1 MIMYIKPVDTKIN
14 VKRPGKRIK
23 MNILLIN
30 PWITDF
36 AAYDLWS
43 KPLGLL
49 YTGAFLAE
57 RGHSVRLID
66 CMDRFCDDR
75 GWNNSGHA
83 RSYGTGK
90 FHRETIETPA
100 CLSHVPRNFCRYG
113 IPVEL
118 FRTLASE
125 GPRPDVVLV
134 TCIMTYWYHGAFDI
148 ISHIHDLFPGVPV
161 ILGGIYAALCTRHA
175 VTESGADAVVA
186 ESQPSAI
193 IEAVESIG
201 GKKGEGR
208 ITPDEFSGWPE
219 PLWDVYGTLPAAVT
233 MTTRG
238 CPMRCTVCASHRL
251 FNGFERRPPSDA
263 AESIQALTE
272 RGVQDIA
279 FYDDALLIDAGNY
292 AMPLFDNLAHAGSSV
307 RLHTP
312 NGLHI
317 REITPELALLMKKA
331 GVVTIRLS
339 LETASSERVSDFSG
353 KVSRDDFL
361 KTAESLYAAG
371 YTTRELGTYILIGLP
386 GQTFE
391 EVLDTIEFV
400 LRAGVKVK
408 TALFSPV
415 PGTVEFNRAVQAGM
429 IHTDDDPVLQ
439 NSTLQTVN
447 FGERNTNAYNEFKT
461 VLSLANE
468 WLDTDRDIFNNKQVI
483 YGFGK
488 LREKCI

>member
-1 MIMYIKPVDTKIN
+1 
-14 VKRPGKRIK
+14 

-57 RGHSVRLID
+57 RGHSIRLID
-66 CMDRFCDDR
+66 CMDRFCDGR

-100 CLSHVPRNFCRYG
+100 CLSHVPRNFSRYG

-134 TCIMTYWYHGAFDI
+134 TCIMTYWYHGAFNI

-161 ILGGIYAALCTRHA
+161 IIGGIYATLCTSHA
-175 VTESGADAVVA
+175 VAESGANAVIT
-186 ESQPSAI
+186 ESHPSGI

-219 PLWDVYGTLPAAVT
+219 PLWDVYGALPAAVT

-251 FNGFERRPPSDA
+251 FNGFERRQPSDA
-263 AESIQALTE
+263 AESIKALAV
-272 RGVQDIA
+272 RGVKDIA

-292 AMPLFDNLAHAGSSV
+292 AMLLFDNLAHTSSSV

-312 NGLHI
+312 NGLHV
-317 REITPELALLMKKA
+317 REITPELAVLMKKA

-339 LETASSERVSDFSG
+339 LETASCERAGDFSG
-353 KVSRDDFL
+353 KVSRDDFMKAVDAL
-361 KTAESLYAAG
+361 FGAG
-371 YTTRELGTYILIGLP
+371 YTSQEIGAYILVGLP
-386 GQTFE
+386 GQTIE
-391 EVLDTIEFV
+391 EVVETAEFV
-400 LRAGVKVK
+400 LKSGMKVK
-408 TALFSPV
+408 PALFSPV
-415 PGTVEFNRAVQAGM
+415 PGTVEFDRAVQAGM
-429 IHTDDDPVLQ
+429 IRENDDPVLH
-439 NSTLQTVN
+439 NNTLRTVDIWPDEPN
-447 FGERNTNAYNEFKT
+447 GYKNIKKAIT
-461 VLSLANE
+461 VANE
-468 WLDTDRDIFNNKQVI
+468 RINRGLKAFE
-483 YGFGK
+483 GASM
-488 LREKCI
+488 